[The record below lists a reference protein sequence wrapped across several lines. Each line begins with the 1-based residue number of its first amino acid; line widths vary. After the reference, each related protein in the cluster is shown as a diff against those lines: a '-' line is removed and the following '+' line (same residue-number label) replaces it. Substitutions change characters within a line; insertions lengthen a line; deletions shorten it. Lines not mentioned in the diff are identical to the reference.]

1 MAKHTYFKRY
11 PTWINCT
18 LIVNYNKIKIQF
30 QGHCFIVFDPKAFTD
45 DFEDR
50 MSELIDYCRQLESV
64 GIPCNVVNF
73 AFTATEL
80 IQTNNVFGK
89 KRNMELLDYRGRRCF
104 FKKLFPL

>member
-1 MAKHTYFKRY
+1 MSSLIDFNVKHLRSKYDIIISFESSFMVLFGKTHVLRY

-18 LIVNYNKIKIQF
+18 LIENYNKIKIQF

-64 GIPCNVVNF
+64 SIACNVV
-73 AFTATEL
+73 AFTAT
-80 IQTNNVFGK
+80 
-89 KRNMELLDYRGRRCF
+89 
-104 FKKLFPL
+104 